1 MSKVSFKISY
11 LFPGKEPQSCEFL
24 SVDRKTGMTSFI
36 DQNGGLKYRAPDG
49 NEKPLRLSVLSIED
63 FIYQGAPKKR
73 VCLYLSYESNAE
85 DVKPGDEV
93 TNARNS
99 AIHSFVKNH
108 YLFICKNPE
117 GFNINNNTSS
127 MPMFELYEESK
138 EIEAKVEKNK
148 KMTEYQNAITEMYE
162 ENLQEF
168 VNACFGIGMT
178 NVEKTPVDKLYNE
191 LMHRVSISYVPFE
204 KYLEHKNREM
214 VVFLKQCLQTTYE
227 NELVIRF
234 EHNSYLFE
242 GVVIGNSEEE
252 VFHYFEKNPQ
262 KKINAERKLGKHP
275 ALALDIVPAT
285 EVHEPHLPTANQM
298 IDAGAKDAAR
308 IRNMKLEIESLLTGT
323 KNKIAKLEKAGKGE
337 EAANEERNYEAA
349 KQRLRDKYSD
359 VGDAFDEY
367 FKAKNK
373 R

>member
-11 LFPGKEPQSCEFL
+11 LFPGKEPQRCEFL

-36 DQNGGLKYRAPDG
+36 NQYGGIMYRTPEG
-49 NEKPLRLSVLSIED
+49 SEVPLSISIGSVED

-73 VCLYLSYESNAE
+73 VCIHLSYESNAE
-85 DVKPGDEV
+85 DIKPGDE
-93 TNARNS
+93 TKNARNS

-108 YLFICKNPE
+108 YQFICKNPE
-117 GFNINNNTSS
+117 GININNNTSS
-127 MPMFELYEESK
+127 IPLFELYEESK

-148 KMTEYQNAITEMYE
+148 KLTEYQNIITGLYE

-191 LMHRVSISYVPFE
+191 LMHRISISYVPFE

-214 VVFLKQCLQTTYE
+214 IVFLKQCLQTTYE

-242 GVVIGNSEEE
+242 GVVIGNTEEE

-285 EVHEPHLPTANQM
+285 EVHEPVLPTANQM
-298 IDAGAKDAAR
+298 IDTGAKDAAR
-308 IRNMKLEIESLLTGT
+308 IRNMKIEIDSLITGYS
-323 KNKIAKLEKAGKGE
+323 KKIAKLEKDGKGE
-337 EAANEERNYEAA
+337 EAAKEERNYEAA

-359 VGDAFDEY
+359 VGNAFEDY
-367 FKAKNK
+367 YKLKSK